1 MYDDT
6 LATFLMVSDFPT
18 PDGLG
23 KGEESTLRKRV
34 IKSHAK
40 GGTVIL
46 VVVTETGELGSR
58 H

>member
-1 MYDDT
+1 MITVYDDT

-34 IKSHAK
+34 RAMQKEGQLYS
-40 GGTVIL
+40 
-46 VVVTETGELGSR
+46 
-58 H
+58 